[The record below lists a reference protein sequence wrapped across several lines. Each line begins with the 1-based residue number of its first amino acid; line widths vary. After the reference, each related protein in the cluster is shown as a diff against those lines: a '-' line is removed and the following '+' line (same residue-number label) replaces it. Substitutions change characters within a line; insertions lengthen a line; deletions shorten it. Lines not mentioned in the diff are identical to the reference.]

1 MTNDRDYV
9 LGTHDA
15 EIDRLGLQ
23 HRVWRPRALDAWR
36 RAGIT
41 LGQTVVD
48 IGAGP
53 GFATQDLA
61 EIVGPG
67 GRVIA
72 VERSA
77 RFLAALRARAER
89 AGLSNVETIEADLLD
104 AELPEGVADALW
116 CRWVL
121 CFVADPRAALRRVL
135 GTLKPGG
142 VAVFHEYADYRGWRL
157 APRGPALERYVDA
170 VMASWRATG
179 GEPDIALDLPDWLAA
194 EGFEV
199 EARPIVDAVPPSNFV
214 WQWPVS
220 FVETGSARLVELGYL
235 SEADA
240 LAVREEID
248 RAARDP
254 NRLMITPTV
263 LEIVARRR

>member
-9 LGTHDA
+9 LGTHEA

-61 EIVGPG
+61 EIVGPQG
-67 GRVIA
+67 SVIA

-89 AGLSNVETIEADLLD
+89 AGLDSIETIEGDLLD
-104 AELPEGVADALW
+104 AELPVGTADALW

-121 CFVADPRAALRRVL
+121 CFVADPRAALRRAL
-135 GTLKPGG
+135 SMLKDNG

-157 APRGPALERYVDA
+157 APRGPALEHYVDA

-179 GEPDIALDLPDWLAA
+179 GEPDIALDLPGWLAA
-194 EGFEV
+194 EGFAV

-220 FVETGSARLVELGYL
+220 FIETGSARLVELGYL
-235 SEADA
+235 SAADA
-240 LAVREEID
+240 AAVRDEVVA
-248 RAARDP
+248 AARVP
-254 NRLMITPTV
+254 GTLMITPTV
-263 LEIVARRR
+263 LEIVAKRR